1 MTGQQLLAYRC
12 APTIAWVKDAT
23 QTILVEEEEG
33 RSWSLQGLEAVI
45 WDLLGLRY
53 SQEKITRFLT
63 VLLGCSG
70 EEAEEELF
78 AIMLKWEKSGV
89 VCVVKDSKGD

>member
-1 MTGQQLLAYRC
+1 MTGQQLRAYRC

-23 QTILVEEEEG
+23 QTILVEEDKG

-45 WDLLGLRY
+45 WDLLALGY
-53 SQEKITRFLT
+53 SLEKITCFLS
-63 VLLGCSG
+63 VLLGSSG

-78 AIMLKWEKSGV
+78 AILHKWEKAGV
-89 VCVVKDSKGD
+89 VCVVKGREGD